1 MDRCPLTNIPCSN
14 SKCYE
19 VNTAHNGVYAQINVC
34 DKCAFSALKKTSEY
48 NIDVL
53 MSIIEDITL
62 KHTESK
68 KCQQCNAS
76 FDDLIEKSRLG
87 CDKCYDTFKDTILNL
102 LLRCQISLKHI
113 GKKPKNFKL
122 SDASEIEN
130 LNIELQEAIKIEDYE
145 KAACL
150 KEKIN
155 FIKNKI

>member
-1 MDRCPLTNIPCSN
+1 M
-14 SKCYE
+14 
-19 VNTAHNGVYAQINVC
+19 
-34 DKCAFSALKKTSEY
+34 
-48 NIDVL
+48 
-53 MSIIEDITL
+53 
-62 KHTESK
+62 
-68 KCQQCNAS
+68 
-76 FDDLIEKSRLG
+76 G

-155 FIKNKI
+155 LIKNKIWNLIVLLIFVTENVKNFVEITTHWLCVDR